1 LLEENWISEK
11 FLTWSCVAA
20 TLDYKCEQHIAARD
34 NGGKEVTLRYR
45 FMNISNWP
53 LGTRVDLC
61 A

>member
-1 LLEENWISEK
+1 LL
-11 FLTWSCVAA
+11 L
-20 TLDYKCEQHIAARD
+20 D
-34 NGGKEVTLRYR
+34 NGGKEVTLLNR

>member
-1 LLEENWISEK
+1 VSLQHSITGASSTSLL
-11 FLTWSCVAA
+11 A
-20 TLDYKCEQHIAARD
+20 